1 MQPETYS
8 AHGLGRTWTLRYT
21 SLRDS
26 EGTYRVRMG
35 RLRAP
40 GPAVVQVSRG
50 TLPLPFCRVIASS
63 WACD

>member
-8 AHGLGRTWTLRYT
+8 AHSLGRTWTLRYIP
-21 SLRDS
+21 LRDS
-26 EGTYRVRMG
+26 EGTSRVRMG

-40 GPAVVQVSRG
+40 GPAVVRVSRG
-50 TLPLPFCRVIASS
+50 TLLLPFSRVIASS